1 MILGIILMITM
12 IMIIN
17 DIFLAIV
24 TFSLLLLLTRYT
36 FLLIIY
42 TKFFTKWESLF
53 QNKLR

>member
-1 MILGIILMITM
+1 MILGIILMI

-24 TFSLLLLLTRYT
+24 TFSSLLLLTRYT
-36 FLLIIY
+36 FLLIIN